1 MAPPARAR
9 APRAFMVTPDEEV
22 PKGQTLASM
31 WGLEPRP
38 QVESGEGEG
47 LAQLQV
53 EGPPRCCPNAPC
65 GPKFHSFPFKQLY

>member
-22 PKGQTLASM
+22 PKGRTLASM

-38 QVESGEGEG
+38 QVESGEGGAGPAPSRG
-47 LAQLQV
+47 LTALL
-53 EGPPRCCPNAPC
+53 
-65 GPKFHSFPFKQLY
+65 PKCSLWPQISFFSI

>member
-9 APRAFMVTPDEEV
+9 APRAFMATPDEEV
-22 PKGQTLASM
+22 PKGRTLASM

-38 QVESGEGEG
+38 QVESGEGEE

-53 EGPPRCCPNAPC
+53 DPVDLL
-65 GPKFHSFPFKQLY
+65 PKCSLWPQISFFSI